1 MDIFDCN
8 ESDFCHIP
16 RFTLSFRRFCFPD
29 FPSLP
34 LFVANRV
41 LQIKTKEP
49 KLVQQNVQ
57 VKGWIL

>member
-1 MDIFDCN
+1 MDIFNSN
-8 ESDFCHIP
+8 ESDFYQIP
-16 RFTLSFRRFCFPD
+16 RFKLSFRRFCLPD

-49 KLVQQNVQ
+49 KLVQQKVQ
-57 VKGWIL
+57 VKEWIL